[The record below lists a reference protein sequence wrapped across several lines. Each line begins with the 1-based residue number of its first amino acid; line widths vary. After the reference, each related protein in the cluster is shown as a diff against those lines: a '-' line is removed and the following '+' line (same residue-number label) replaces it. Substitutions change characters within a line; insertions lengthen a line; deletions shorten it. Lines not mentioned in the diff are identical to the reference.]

1 MSRLITGIRP
11 DRGSTRYKV
20 GEQLLK
26 EVRQLDQ
33 MKQHLLLLGWTNEEV
48 SKGILQAH
56 KQVKMKGGTTRFI
69 HEMDGIC
76 KRAEQGERPFKK
88 GETR

>member
-11 DRGSTRYKV
+11 DQGSARCKV

-33 MKQHLLLLGWTNEEV
+33 MEQHLLLLGWTNGEV
-48 SKGILQAH
+48 SKAILQAH
-56 KQVKMKGGTTRFI
+56 KQVNMRGGSTRFI
-69 HEMDGIC
+69 HEMDEIC